1 MCDIRT
7 YTGGFLACQ
16 HGWSLLD
23 ADQEIPWQDQPLRY
37 WQKYRFYFQE
47 VSPPA
52 CEQSR
57 PFSLTRRCVPQYK
70 PDFHIITEPRQG
82 WGIAAAGGHAEYDV
96 PRCPDD
102 TPVEDCKHE
111 IWGVLT
117 PGGDDLHLAAIH
129 FQ

>member
-1 MCDIRT
+1 M
-7 YTGGFLACQ
+7 
-16 HGWSLLD
+16 
-23 ADQEIPWQDQPLRY
+23 QEIPWQDQPLRY
-37 WQKYRFYFQE
+37 YQKYRFYFQE

-52 CEQSR
+52 LLQTTTV
-57 PFSLTRRCVPQYK
+57 LANTDGRRCVPQYK

>member
-1 MCDIRT
+1 MA
-7 YTGGFLACQ
+7 GPAAP
-16 HGWSLLD
+16 LLP
-23 ADQEIPWQDQPLRY
+23 EVPLLLPRGEPV
-37 WQKYRFYFQE
+37 R
-47 VSPPA
+47 PPA
-52 CEQSR
+52 KPR
-57 PFSLTRRCVPQYK
+57 PFSLTARCCVPQYK